1 MSKIKHVGSKDFE
14 DEVINSKLPVI
25 VDMYADWCG
34 PCRYFGPIFEKVSE
48 EYEGKI
54 KFVKVNVDDSPDIAD
69 KYNVKAIPTIM
80 IFENGEPQ
88 KIFLENGQ
96 LEDRHLG
103 ALSEKELRKIL
114 DDYIKKQTYA
124 KQSSRAHAN
133 F

>member
-54 KFVKVNVDDSPDIAD
+54 KFVKLNVDESPDIAD
-69 KYNVKAIPTIM
+69 KYDVRAIPTILL
-80 IFENGEPQ
+80 FENGE
-88 KIFLENGQ
+88 IR
-96 LEDRHLG
+96 DRHVG
-103 ALSEKELRKIL
+103 VLSEGELKRIL
-114 DDYIKKQTYA
+114 DGYIKK
-124 KQSSRAHAN
+124 
-133 F
+133 